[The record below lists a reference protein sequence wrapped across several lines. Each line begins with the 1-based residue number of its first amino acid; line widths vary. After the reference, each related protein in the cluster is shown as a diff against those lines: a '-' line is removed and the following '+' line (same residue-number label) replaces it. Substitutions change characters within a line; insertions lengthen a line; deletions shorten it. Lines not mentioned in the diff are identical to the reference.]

1 MSKIDVF
8 IIGAQKAGTTSI
20 YDWLGQHP
28 EIDAP
33 EHIKDYHF
41 FTDKAL
47 FKKGIEHLEEQYKL
61 HNKLKIHCAVNYLYF
76 SKIVSE
82 RIHSY
87 NPEAKIIVCLRE
99 PVARAISAYKYFI
112 RTLRENNDFSESLRL
127 EKQDKLKSFAEKA
140 DNAYISHGNYAEQI
154 SDYIQYFPNSKIH
167 YIVFEEL
174 IDSDKQA
181 NIMSDL
187 CEFLGV
193 RRDFVFNFT
202 HLNASGQPRSK
213 ILNYLIR
220 RPALTRVFRY
230 LIPLRPR
237 KIIVKKIEEKNTSF
251 NNIQVKINQED
262 YLYLKKYYSVQNK
275 KLYGIIN
282 RNLDGIWK

>member
-1 MSKIDVF
+1 MSKINVF
-8 IIGAQKAGTTSI
+8 IIGAQKAGTTSV

-28 EIDAP
+28 ELEAP

-41 FTDKAL
+41 FSEKAL
-47 FKKGIEHLEEQYKL
+47 FNKGIKHLEKQYKY
-61 HNKLKIHCAVNYLYF
+61 HDKLKVHCAVNYLFF

-82 RIHSY
+82 RIYSY

-99 PVARAISAYKYFI
+99 PVSRAISAYKYFI

-127 EKQDKLKSFAEKA
+127 EKEGRLKEPYRKA
-140 DNAYISHGNYAEQI
+140 NNAYLSHGNYADQI
-154 SDYIQYFPNSKIH
+154 NDYIQYYPDSKIH

-181 NIMSDL
+181 NVMSDL

-193 RRDFVFNFT
+193 SKDFVFKFT
-202 HLNASGQPRSK
+202 HLNASSRPRSK

-220 RPALTRVFRY
+220 KPGVTRIFRY
-230 LIPLRPR
+230 LIPLGLR
-237 KIIVKKIEEKNTSF
+237 KNIVKWIEEKNISH
-251 NNIQVKINQED
+251 NNIQVKINHED
-262 YLYLKKYYSVQNK
+262 YLYMKKYYSMQNK
-275 KLYGIIN
+275 KLYKIIN
-282 RNLDGIWK
+282 KNLDDIWN

>member
-8 IIGAQKAGTTSI
+8 IIGAQKAGTTSV

-28 EIDAP
+28 ELEAP

-41 FTDKAL
+41 FSEKAL
-47 FKKGIEHLEEQYKL
+47 FTKGIKHLEKQYKY
-61 HNKLKIHCAVNYLYF
+61 HNKLKVHCAVNYLFY
-76 SKIVSE
+76 SKTVSE
-82 RIHSY
+82 LIYSY

-99 PVARAISAYKYFI
+99 PVSRAISAYKYFI

-127 EKQDKLKSFAEKA
+127 EKENRLSFAEKA
-140 DNAYISHGNYAEQI
+140 NNSYISHGNYAEQI
-154 SDYIQYFPNSKIH
+154 NDYIQYFPNSKIH

-187 CEFLGV
+187 CEFLGISS
-193 RRDFVFNFT
+193 DFVFNFT

-220 RPALTRVFRY
+220 KPGLLRVFRY
-230 LIPLRPR
+230 LIPLRQR
-237 KIIVKKIEEKNTSF
+237 KNIVMKIEE
-251 NNIQVKINQED
+251 NNISTNKIQIKINKED
-262 YLYLKKYYSVQNK
+262 YLYMKKYYSVQNE
-275 KLYGIIN
+275 KLYEIIG
-282 RNLDGIWK
+282 RNLDGIW